1 MFSFNRNEQIVVLLL
16 SAALLIG
23 AVVSYI
29 DSQNSD
35 IIPEFDVQKQ
45 AVPIPDSH
53 EEAPPDE
60 DLQAVTK
67 QTESSQMSPSVDT
80 TTVQKHIEHPQI
92 KKVTSSPSMVL
103 INLNK
108 ASAKELQTLPGIG
121 PKLAQRIID
130 HRNQH
135 GPFESITSLTA
146 VNGIGPK
153 MLERLKPHLTLSTP

>member
-45 AVPIPDSH
+45 AVPIPESN
-53 EEAPPDE
+53 EEAPPAE
-60 DLQAVTK
+60 DIQELQK
-67 QTESSQMSPSVDT
+67 QTHSSQISPSDDT
-80 TTVQKHIEHPQI
+80 TVVQKHIEHSQT
-92 KKVTSSPSMVL
+92 KEVTSSPRMVL
-103 INLNK
+103 IDLNK
-108 ASAKELQTLPGIG
+108 ASANELQTLPGIG